1 MNRRRLGWGST
12 VLALIGTSML
22 LAGSL
27 HAEQPWLVLEGK
39 QGPGAGKH
47 IVLVSGDEE
56 YRSEESLPQLAKI
69 LATRHGFK
77 CTVLFAVNKETGD
90 VDPMTNDNIPGL
102 EALRTADLMVMLIR
116 FRELPDAQMKH
127 IVDYI
132 DSGKPIVGMRTATH
146 AFSYA
151 KHKDSPYAKYSWR
164 DANFDGGFGRQVL
177 GETWISH
184 YGKHEKESTRGIVAP
199 GMEKHPLTRGLTDI
213 WGPSDVY
220 EVKTL
225 SGDSKPVILGQVLTG
240 MNPTDPVNTQKP
252 ALPIAWIKTYTG
264 AQGKASRV
272 FTTTMGHAH
281 DLKNEGVRR
290 MLVNACYWGLGMED
304 QIAAKSN
311 VDIVGVYDPL
321 PIHNKKHRQ
330 NMKPA
335 DFAR

>member
-12 VLALIGTSML
+12 VLALIGTSLL
-22 LAGSL
+22 LAGRL
-27 HAEQPWLVLEGK
+27 HAEQPWFVLEGK
-39 QGPGAGKH
+39 QGPGVGKH

-77 CTVLFAVNKETGD
+77 CTVLFAVNKESGD

-102 EALRTADLMVMLIR
+102 EALDKADLMVMLIR

-164 DANFDGGFGRQVL
+164 DAKFDGGFGRQVL

-184 YGKHEKESTRGIVAP
+184 YGKHEKESTRGIIAP
-199 GMEKHPLTRGLTDI
+199 GMEKQPLTRGLTDI

-264 AQGKASRV
+264 AQGKPSRV

-304 QIAAKSN
+304 QITATSN
-311 VDIVGVYDPL
+311 VDIVGVYEPL

-330 NMKPA
+330 GMKPA